1 MSIRKT
7 NPTGVA
13 SPPSS
18 PSKRDSKRARV
29 VFISDDDGDS
39 NNKNKNKNTNEE
51 DDYNGNN
58 PIRQFSPPRMPGLT
72 ESSSG
77 SNDEPPP
84 SQLDQDDEF
93 TGLESSLPQ
102 LTDYEAI
109 NREEDNGFRRSSI
122 YVDAFNLALDT
133 VLEEEAYL
141 FDEQEHEV
149 FGKYRGLDYEAQY
162 LYVRLFLRKTNAWFR
177 VGKLGYF
184 YDIKNMPTAC
194 AALQSQDISF
204 AQNESEIT
212 TIDEAASMLTVEEL
226 KTITKEAKVAGGN
239 KTQLIAAL
247 RRSCANQGS
256 LNIQGQ
262 LRIIHNS
269 NNGSNN
275 NSTTGQSRYGTI
287 RTKAVIDKMLGI
299 TGPCIR
305 LVESVTTLF
314 SRVHLVFYRSTE
326 WTEKSLTTL
335 ILARIMKR
343 NFPSYFVCR
352 TSNIFPT
359 REALIDFER
368 AIKLQSE
375 VDNILENGVPTKDDL
390 LKIVEIMESIYG
402 RWERYCEDG
411 KNKDDF
417 EEIYLRRF
425 SAGWV
430 YTRIVHK
437 GVYAISRHKDYER
450 ERMILLALLS
460 QRLYH
465 PSRRGAW
472 YQRLALIEEHYFHD
486 ASSANSKRLWLRT
499 ALNTCEKGLEDPD
512 THVIYHYDLQKRITK
527 LEKKLNIPMRLQHI
541 WVWTLKKPTTRSISG
556 QRIQNDDGSPPKPGQ
571 KTVWKLESGEE
582 GSVEE
587 MCLERYR
594 SEGWKGFH
602 CEGGIIKTIFAY
614 LMYDILFL
622 PLPNIFQTEFQTCPL
637 DLHTDSFYVCR
648 MSEINHRL
656 MEISNGEGARI
667 VKEVWKKEVERQTC
681 VIGLDWKFEINEI
694 CEVVECLGGET
705 LSVICKVLCQEY
717 QQRSSGMPDLF
728 LWDYDKKKAKFAEV
742 KSENDRLSDTQRVWI
757 DVLTGAGVETEL
769 CHAVNGVKG

>member
-1 MSIRKT
+1 MSIRKA
-7 NPTGVA
+7 NPTGVS

-29 VFISDDDGDS
+29 FFQTD
-39 NNKNKNKNTNEE
+39 NTPPEE
-51 DDYNGNN
+51 QEDNG
-58 PIRQFSPPRMPGLT
+58 IITRLSPPRIPPALIDT
-72 ESSSG
+72 SSN

-93 TGLESSLPQ
+93 TGLESSLPLAK

-109 NREEDNGFRRSSI
+109 TREEEDSGPTRRMSSI

-133 VLEEEAYL
+133 VLEEEGYL
-141 FDEQEHEV
+141 FDEDEHEV
-149 FGKYRGLDYEAQY
+149 FRRYRGLDYEAQY
-162 LYVRLFLRKTNAWFR
+162 LYVRLFLRKTSAWFR
-177 VGKLGYF
+177 VAKLGYF
-184 YDIKNMPTAC
+184 YDIKDMPTAC
-194 AALQSQDISF
+194 STLQSQDTAF
-204 AQNESEIT
+204 AQDESEIT
-212 TIDEAASMLTVEEL
+212 TIDEAASTLTLEEL
-226 KTITKEAKVAGGN
+226 KQITKEAKVVGSN
-239 KTQLIAAL
+239 KAQLISAL

-256 LNIQGQ
+256 LDIKGQ
-262 LRIIHNS
+262 LRVSNHNNNNNNS
-269 NNGSNN
+269 NNGNN
-275 NSTTGQSRYGTI
+275 NGTNRYGTI
-287 RTKAVIDKMLGI
+287 RSKAVVEKILAI

-305 LVESVTTLF
+305 LVESVAKLF
-314 SRVHLVFYRSTE
+314 GRVHLVFYRSTE

-343 NFPSYFVCR
+343 NFPSYVVCR
-352 TSNIFPT
+352 TANIFPT
-359 REALIDFER
+359 REALVDFEH

-375 VDNILENGVPTKDDL
+375 VDDILENGVPSKDDL
-390 LKIVEIMESIYG
+390 LKIVQIMESIYG
-402 RWERYCEDG
+402 RWEQYCEDG
-411 KNKDDF
+411 KKKKTDDF
-417 EEIYLRRF
+417 EEVYLRRF

-450 ERMILLALLS
+450 ERTILLALLS
-460 QRLYH
+460 QKLYH

-472 YQRLALIEEHYFHD
+472 YQRLGLIEEHYFHD
-486 ASSANSKRLWLRT
+486 MSSSSSKRLWLRT
-499 ALNTCEKGLEDPD
+499 ALNTCERGLEDPD

-527 LEKKLNIPMRLQHI
+527 LEKKLNVAMRLQHI

-556 QRIQNDDGSPPKPGQ
+556 IRIHNDDGSTPKPGQ

-587 MCLERYR
+587 MCLEKYR

-614 LMYDILFL
+614 LMYEILFL

-667 VKEVWKKEVERQTC
+667 VREIWKQEVERQTC
-681 VIGLDWKFEINEI
+681 VIGLDWGFEINEI

-705 LSVICKVLCQEY
+705 LGVICKVLCQEY

-728 LWDYDKKKAKFAEV
+728 LWDYERRKAKFVEV

-769 CHAVNGVKG
+769 CHAIDGGKK

>member
-1 MSIRKT
+1 MTIMSIRKT
-7 NPTGVA
+7 NATGVA

-18 PSKRDSKRARV
+18 PSKRDSKRARI
-29 VFISDDDGDS
+29 FFGE
-39 NNKNKNKNTNEE
+39 NNNTAPE
-51 DDYNGNN
+51 DNDTQN
-58 PIRQFSPPRMPGLT
+58 IRFSPPRMPGLT

-84 SQLDQDDEF
+84 SQLDQDGEF

-109 NREEDNGFRRSSI
+109 TREENSGLRRSSI

-133 VLEEEAYL
+133 VLDEEGYL
-141 FDEQEHEV
+141 FDEREHEV
-149 FGKYRGLDYEAQY
+149 FGRYRKLDYEAQY
-162 LYVRLFLRKTNAWFR
+162 LYVRLFLRKTSAWFR
-177 VGKLGYF
+177 VRKLGYF
-184 YDIKNMPTAC
+184 YDIKDMPTAC
-194 AALQSQDISF
+194 AALQSQDVGF
-204 AQNESEIT
+204 AQDESEIT
-212 TIDEAASMLTVEEL
+212 SIDEAASMLTVEEL

-256 LNIQGQ
+256 LNIRGQ
-262 LRIIHNS
+262 LRI
-269 NNGSNN
+269 NN
-275 NSTTGQSRYGTI
+275 NDNGQSRYGTI
-287 RTKAVIDKMLGI
+287 RTKAVVDKMLGI
-299 TGPCIR
+299 AGPCIR
-305 LVESVTTLF
+305 LTESVATLF
-314 SRVHLVFYRSTE
+314 GRVHLVFYRSTE

-359 REALIDFER
+359 REALIDFEH

-450 ERMILLALLS
+450 ERTILLALLS

-527 LEKKLNIPMRLQHI
+527 LEKKLNIAMRLQHV
-541 WVWTLKKPTTRSISG
+541 WVWTLKKPTTRSITG
-556 QRIQNDDGSPPKPGQ
+556 RRIQNDDGSPPKPGQ
-571 KTVWKLESGEE
+571 KTVWKLDSGAE

-656 MEISNGEGARI
+656 MEISNGEGVRI
-667 VKEVWKKEVERQTC
+667 VREIWKKEAERQTC
-681 VIGLDWKFEINEI
+681 VIGLDWKFEINEV

-728 LWDYDKKKAKFAEV
+728 LWDYDKKKAKFVEV

-769 CHAVNGVKG
+769 CHAVNGEKG

>member
-18 PSKRDSKRARV
+18 PSKRDSKRARLFSTDYTAPEENV
-29 VFISDDDGDS
+29 NNDD
-39 NNKNKNKNTNEE
+39 NNSALHNS
-51 DDYNGNN
+51 
-58 PIRQFSPPRMPGLT
+58 RFSPPRMPGLT
-72 ESSSG
+72 ESSG

-109 NREEDNGFRRSSI
+109 TREESSGPRRSSI

-133 VLEEEAYL
+133 VLEEEGYL
-141 FDEQEHEV
+141 FDEGEHE
-149 FGKYRGLDYEAQY
+149 FFERYRALDYEAQY
-162 LYVRLFLRKTNAWFR
+162 LYIRLFLRKTSAWFR

-184 YDIKNMPTAC
+184 YDIKDMPTAC
-194 AALQSQDISF
+194 ATLQSQDVAF
-204 AQNESEIT
+204 AQDESEIT
-212 TIDEAASMLTVEEL
+212 SIDEAASMLTLEEL
-226 KTITKEAKVAGGN
+226 KTITKEAKVNGGN

-262 LRIIHNS
+262 LRIN
-269 NNGSNN
+269 NNGQ
-275 NSTTGQSRYGTI
+275 TRYGTI
-287 RTKAVIDKMLGI
+287 RAKAVIDKMLAI

-305 LVESVTTLF
+305 LTEAVATLF

-359 REALIDFER
+359 REALLDFEH

-375 VDNILENGVPTKDDL
+375 VDDILENGVPTKDDL
-390 LKIVEIMESIYG
+390 LKIVGIMESIYG
-402 RWERYCEDG
+402 RWEQYCEDG
-411 KNKDDF
+411 KTKDDL

-450 ERMILLALLS
+450 ERTILLALLS
-460 QRLYH
+460 QKLYH

-486 ASSANSKRLWLRT
+486 ASSSNSKRLWLRT
-499 ALNTCEKGLEDPD
+499 ALNTCERGLEDPD

-527 LEKKLNIPMRLQHI
+527 LEKKLNIAMRLQHI
-541 WVWTLKKPTTRSISG
+541 WVWTLRKPTTRTIIG
-556 QRIQNDDGSPPKPGQ
+556 QRVQNDDGSPPKPGQ
-571 KTVWKLESGEE
+571 KTVWKLDSGEE

-656 MEISNGEGARI
+656 MEISNGEAARI
-667 VKEVWKKEVERQTC
+667 VREVWKKEVERQTC
-681 VIGLDWKFEINEI
+681 VIGLDWGFEINEV
-694 CEVVECLGGET
+694 CEIVECLGGET

-728 LWDYDKKKAKFAEV
+728 LWDYGKKKAKFAEV

-769 CHAVNGVKG
+769 CHAVNGDRNSK